1 MSSEITMQLLDEP
14 EVGLTRLLISVVAQ
28 ILTRTS
34 RLAIL
39 NKELAA
45 VFGPVVAVDNQ
56 RRAQSGYVVTFIGD

>member
-1 MSSEITMQLLDEP
+1 MQLLDEP

-28 ILTRTS
+28 ILARTS

-56 RRAQSGYVVTFIGD
+56 RRAQSG